1 MSKLDDGKDERTDLK
16 NIMKDIE
23 LLGYSHMTWKE
34 KKAFENRKVASLG
47 GKRLIL
53 GRFCGSSSGNSG
65 SGVKRSEVKRRPE
78 DRVLKSSQGVFRK
91 VSGEL
96 TQRVSIYIYKGL
108 VMESILAFEEEQR
121 EFQQQEIS
129 STLSSSSYGLKLVP
143 WMSWEE
149 WLFVYDSLFSDSLHA
164 VSSALRKISTW
175 GSRGCLPVTIE
186 VTASII
192 EIQMRDPHFRKDQT
206 IDASN
211 KNRANQGFDDSLSDE
226 MLAMLYCMAI
236 MRLVNGVVEKTRK
249 QCEVSIAVAAD
260 AINMPRTLIDIRH
273 EGSHRELPALQ
284 IVRSASVKAVDWLKS
299 YYWEPQKKA
308 VPFQGDSTTKIRKRI
323 KSKLRELAFCL
334 KAKES
339 PELSSSPLQGKRNKK
354 QITNVVK
361 NLVGLYSSCSSEV
374 VSIVLDF
381 LLKTLNS
388 SHSME
393 LLEDTQV
400 GPSIDT
406 FLHDWKLV
414 ITKFSNKQP
423 ELLVAL
429 LNAVLGMI
437 EVQETKKD
445 EIGGQ
450 LISSDNSAEIHQV
463 EHLSSLFAWLASN
476 LKELKHGHKAFKTS
490 SADVKSTGDSSL
502 SNAALMQLVH
512 KCLVLS
518 ASGNKQLLDSAIL
531 IAQLIGDNHLM
542 KKLNKISF
550 LVLSNSEIIEND
562 VSLFNSKD
570 LIQPDE
576 SISQAREKLEL
587 IKHCR
592 IKVKKAKTTD
602 GDVEISRKWI
612 VATSWNP
619 CPIGMLP
626 NSFGSSGCLP
636 VLDYKDDE
644 NKFPEMSQAREN
656 LVSNHYNETIQPD
669 IPLLDDFVDKKRR
682 RAVEDDCV
690 SDVEDVWSPQ
700 GFDDKLWIGGL
711 WKKLVD
717 VSLWEG
723 HKYYSKVEELAA
735 MKFRFKEM
743 QL

>member
-1 MSKLDDGKDERTDLK
+1 MRFTRCSDKQ
-16 NIMKDIE
+16 
-23 LLGYSHMTWKE
+23 LLHSQ
-34 KKAFENRKVASLG
+34 
-47 GKRLIL
+47 
-53 GRFCGSSSGNSG
+53 
-65 SGVKRSEVKRRPE
+65 
-78 DRVLKSSQGVFRK
+78 SQGY
-91 VSGEL
+91 EL
-96 TQRVSIYIYKGL
+96 AVIQFSKDL

-121 EFQQQEIS
+121 QLQHQQIS
-129 STLSSSSYGLKLVP
+129 STPSSPSSSSYGLKLVP

-149 WLFVYDSLFSDSLHA
+149 WLFVYDSLFSDSPHA
-164 VSSALRKISTW
+164 VSSALAKISTW

-192 EIQMRDPHFRKDQT
+192 EIQMRDPYFSKFRKDQN
-206 IDASN
+206 IDASD
-211 KNRANQGFDDSLSDE
+211 KNRGNQGSDGSLSDE

-249 QCEVSIAVAAD
+249 QREVSIAVAAD

-273 EGSHRELPALQ
+273 EGSHRELPTLQ
-284 IVRSASVKAVDWLKS
+284 IVRSASIKALDWLKF

-334 KAKES
+334 NAKES
-339 PELSSSPLQGKRNKK
+339 PELSSSPLHGKRRRKHDWICGRKMFLSHAAGKLHSNSGGNKK
-354 QITNVVK
+354 QIKNVVK

-374 VSIVLDF
+374 VSVLLDF

-388 SHSME
+388 SHSSE
-393 LLEDTQV
+393 LSEDTQV
-400 GPSIDT
+400 GSGTDT
-406 FLHDWKLV
+406 ILNDWKPV
-414 ITKFSNKQP
+414 ITKFSNKEP

-437 EVQETKKD
+437 EVQETSKD

-450 LISSDNSAEIHQV
+450 LISSDNSPVVHQV
-463 EHLSSLFAWLASN
+463 EHLSSLFAWLANN
-476 LKELKHGHKAFKTS
+476 LKELKPRHKALKTS
-490 SADVKSTGDSSL
+490 ETDVKSTGDSSL
-502 SNAALMQLVH
+502 SNAALMQLMR

-531 IAQLIGDNHLM
+531 IAQLIGDINLM

-550 LVLSNSEIIEND
+550 LALSNSEVIEND
-562 VSLFNSKD
+562 PSLFNSKD

-576 SISQAREKLEL
+576 SLSQAGEKLEA
-587 IKHCR
+587 IKR
-592 IKVKKAKTTD
+592 RRMKLKKAKTTD
-602 GDVEISRKWI
+602 GDVEISRRWV

-636 VLDYKDDE
+636 VLDNKDDE
-644 NKFPEMSQAREN
+644 SKFPEMSQARES
-656 LVSNHYNETIQPD
+656 LVSNHYNEMIQPD
-669 IPLLDDFVDKKRR
+669 IPPSDDFVDKKRR

-690 SDVEDVWSPQ
+690 SDVEDVWSQQ

-711 WKKLVD
+711 WKKLVED
-717 VSLWEG
+717 VSMSEV
-723 HKYYSKVEELAA
+723 HKYYSKVEELAV
-735 MKFRFKEM
+735 MKFRFKEI